1 MFFFFFF
8 VVFFLERDLENG
20 FVDKRTCLFLSRE
33 KERERE
39 RNAHC
44 YSFSFSFF
52 FFKYSRAL
60 RERETQTI
68 LHGVECAREF
78 FPFRSHRV
86 VVVRIIV
93 EYVLV
98 SSSFCPSKKRSPT
111 TTTRFF
117 GETDVDDDGYEQQR
131 WRE

>member
-20 FVDKRTCLFLSRE
+20 FVDKRTCLFLSFEREGERE
-33 KERERE
+33 KETR
-39 RNAHC
+39 AIP
-44 YSFSFSFF
+44 SLSLFF
-52 FFKYSRAL
+52 FLTHSRA

-68 LHGVECAREF
+68 IHGAECAREF
-78 FPFRSHRV
+78 FPRSHRV